1 MGESCL
7 QPADQSG
14 EVEGVVGIS
23 RERWDEERKE
33 EEGGRQP
40 LRRVQAADVDE
51 SGGGGFL
58 EERGGIVQEDCRI
71 CSG

>member
-1 MGESCL
+1 M

-23 RERWDEERKE
+23 RERWDEERK

-58 EERGGIVQEDCRI
+58 EERGG
-71 CSG
+71 

>member
-7 QPADQSG
+7 QPPDRSG

-23 RERWDEERKE
+23 RERWDEEREE
-33 EEGGRQP
+33 EEGRRP

-58 EERGGIVQEDCRI
+58 EEGG
-71 CSG
+71 

>member
-7 QPADQSG
+7 QPADPSG

-23 RERWDEERKE
+23 RERWDEE
-33 EEGGRQP
+33 EEGRP

-58 EERGGIVQEDCRI
+58 EERGIVQEDCRI

>member
-1 MGESCL
+1 M

-33 EEGGRQP
+33 EEKGGHCGECKQP
-40 LRRVQAADVDE
+40 TLTKVVEAA
-51 SGGGGFL
+51 F
-58 EERGGIVQEDCRI
+58 
-71 CSG
+71 